1 MLIFSFEMFWLTL
14 SESSGGWDGKT
25 DMRAERKKKKE
36 ERGGVEGI
44 KAGKK
49 AKQRRR
55 RRWGIV
61 FSGITTVSAIKHE
74 GDYCV
79 GEFA

>member
-1 MLIFSFEMFWLTL
+1 MFWFTL

-55 RRWGIV
+55 RRWGDC
-61 FSGITTVSAIKHE
+61 FLRHHHCFG
-74 GDYCV
+74 Y
-79 GEFA
+79 

>member
-1 MLIFSFEMFWLTL
+1 MLIFRFEMFWLTL
-14 SESSGGWDGKT
+14 SESSGGWDRKT

-55 RRWGIV
+55 RRWGDC
-61 FSGITTVSAIKHE
+61 FLRHHHCFG
-74 GDYCV
+74 Y
-79 GEFA
+79 